1 MGSKDQLQ
9 ALVRRCQRGEP
20 AAFEELFRRFQPR
33 LRYYIRRLDADG
45 NHADDTLQDVWVK
58 VVGRIG
64 SLKDRKAF
72 VAWLYTIARHEVY
85 GRAKTTKDPSL
96 EPADEDLELVADNH
110 EPALRAEDA
119 ARIHAALERLKP
131 QHREILTLSF
141 LEELSHKEIAGILD
155 IRAGTVK
162 SRIHYAKQSLRQE
175 LEKNHG

>member
-9 ALVRRCQRGEP
+9 VLVRRCQRGEP

-45 NHADDTLQDVWVK
+45 DRADDTLQDVWVK
-58 VVGRIG
+58 VVRGIG
-64 SLKDRKAF
+64 SLKDRQAF

-85 GRAKTTKDPSL
+85 ARVKMEGPFVEL
-96 EPADEDLELVADNH
+96 CDEDPELVSDNH
-110 EPALRAEDA
+110 EPAFRAEDA

-162 SRIHYAKQSLRQE
+162 SRIYYAKQSLRQE